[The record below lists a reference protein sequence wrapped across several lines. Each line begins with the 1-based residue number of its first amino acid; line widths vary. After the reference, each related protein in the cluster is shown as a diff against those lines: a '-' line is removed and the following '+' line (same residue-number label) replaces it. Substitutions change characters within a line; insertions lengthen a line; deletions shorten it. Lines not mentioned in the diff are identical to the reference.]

1 MSSSELN
8 ELNRDIGALS
18 AQVRIMAETLIKMER
33 KLEGLEQAVIEAR
46 GGWKY
51 LTGILFVAG
60 SVGGLVATL
69 AKFKFLGGA

>member
-1 MSSSELN
+1 MPGTEMN

-33 KLEGLEQAVIEAR
+33 KLELLEQAVVEAR

-60 SVGGLVATL
+60 SVGGLVATA
-69 AKFKFLGGA
+69 AKFKIMGG